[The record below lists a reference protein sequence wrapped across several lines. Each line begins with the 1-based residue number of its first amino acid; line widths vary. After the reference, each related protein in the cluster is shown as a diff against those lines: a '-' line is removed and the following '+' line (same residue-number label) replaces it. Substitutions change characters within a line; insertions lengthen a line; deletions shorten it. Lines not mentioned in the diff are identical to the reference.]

1 MIGTDLE
8 LIEPAPA
15 AALVTAGLLSVVV
28 FPIAGLGLLR
38 REARVTGD

>member
-1 MIGTDLE
+1 MPEIDFDNL
-8 LIEPAPA
+8 LIVAAVAFTAP
-15 AALVTAGLLSVVV
+15 LLVVV